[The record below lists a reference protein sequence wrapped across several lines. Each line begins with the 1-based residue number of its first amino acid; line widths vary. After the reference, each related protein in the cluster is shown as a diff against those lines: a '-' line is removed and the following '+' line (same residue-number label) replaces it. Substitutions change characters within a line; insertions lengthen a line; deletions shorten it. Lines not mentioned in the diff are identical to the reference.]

1 MQRKQRSRDAVEKL
15 FQRCRLAIVADAG
28 EKAEVLLRQMRTCRM
43 QLAHDYCEE
52 VTGAICL
59 DTLRLEL
66 LHEANE
72 MRRRAYLLPK
82 ESMVHKL
89 PAALNGEHQYAAYSE
104 EDSAAALFF
113 DSETRRIQ
121 NFWAVP
127 SFQEVFSID
136 AQLAE
141 FNRLNYAGLY
151 QFDFGDPDRRD
162 DEDRPI
168 PPEWADN
175 NQRKLIKARIPKLTP
190 LDMTQAD
197 SSLATNGRAADFAEC
212 YQFGEGNRV
221 LAQLFYLRQF
231 QNLFD
236 LEFFAN
242 KLPSKSYSIAGLE

>member
-151 QFDFGDPDRRD
+151 QFDLGDPDRRD

-175 NQRKLIKARIPKLTP
+175 N
-190 LDMTQAD
+190 
-197 SSLATNGRAADFAEC
+197 
-212 YQFGEGNRV
+212 
-221 LAQLFYLRQF
+221 
-231 QNLFD
+231 
-236 LEFFAN
+236 
-242 KLPSKSYSIAGLE
+242 